1 MELICRNS
9 RQLGQCISRARIRS
23 DSELLTGDSV
33 TLRALLLFNT
43 CMPIYLNKIIH
54 LRASTKNVSQLC
66 LTDLLC
72 LNSKARYSFKRMH
85 LVGADAVSG
94 AELVPELA
102 MIVHGRI
109 VKGSREVVK
118 ENSWWLLRFQRCF

>member
-1 MELICRNS
+1 MELLCRSSGQICPH
-9 RQLGQCISRARIRS
+9 ISQASIGS

-33 TLRALLLFNT
+33 TLHAILLFNT

-94 AELVPELA
+94 AELVPQQVV
-102 MIVHGRI
+102 IVHGW
-109 VKGSREVVK
+109 VVK
-118 ENSWWLLRFQRCF
+118 WLLVRKIIGV